1 MATPNRW
8 AIKEAGI
15 ATFYNLTTG
24 KAVVSLATLK
34 TSGVE
39 TTGETVYAR
48 GGRGNSKLVGF
59 SSNRESKITLQDAIF
74 DNQAIAMLTG
84 NDLATGVKK
93 VDKNEIQSV
102 TSNTL
107 TLNKTPQ
114 GAILSV
120 FKLNADGTNGV
131 EYTLGTPATNST
143 DYSVAGKV
151 LTFHTS
157 VTNGTQ
163 FKIYYQVNTAS
174 DAKSV
179 KVTSDQFGKTFRV
192 VLDCLIIDEYTKA
205 SFFGQLRI
213 PNAKFEDN
221 FNLSFSADGDPAVLD
236 LNMEILKS
244 PTSTDMWEL
253 VIYDDGAIV

>member
-15 ATFYNLTTG
+15 ASFFDLTTG
-24 KAVVSLATLK
+24 KAKVTLATLK

-39 TTGETVYAR
+39 TTGETTYAT
-48 GGRGNSKLVGF
+48 GGRGNARLVGF
-59 SSNRESKITLQDAIF
+59 SSNRQAKITLQDAIF
-74 DNQAIAMLTG
+74 DNAAIAMLTG
-84 NDLATGVKK
+84 NDLVAGVKK

-107 TLNKTPQ
+107 TLSKTPQ
-114 GAILSV
+114 GAIVSV
-120 FKLNADGTNGV
+120 YKLNADGTNGQ
-131 EYTLGTPATNST
+131 EYTLGTPASNAT

-163 FKIYYQVNTAS
+163 FKVYYQVNTAS

-192 VLDCLIIDEYTKA
+192 TLDVLVVDEFTKA
-205 SFFGQLRI
+205 AFQGQLRI

-221 FNLSFSADGDPAVLD
+221 FNLSFSADGFRKAV
-236 LNMEILKS
+236 
-244 PTSTDMWEL
+244 
-253 VIYDDGAIV
+253 